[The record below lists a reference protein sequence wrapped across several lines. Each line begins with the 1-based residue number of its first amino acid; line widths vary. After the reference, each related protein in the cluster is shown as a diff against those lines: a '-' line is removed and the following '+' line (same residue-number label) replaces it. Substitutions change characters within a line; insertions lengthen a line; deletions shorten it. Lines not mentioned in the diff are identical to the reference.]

1 MEKDFYTP
9 LELATRI
16 DVKETTVRAWA
27 REGQIKAVR
36 FGKAWRIP
44 RVEFDRIIREGV
56 RTEDVN
62 EEMAT
67 LVMAFA

>member
-16 DVKETTVRAWA
+16 DIKESTVRAWA

-44 RVEFDRIIREGV
+44 RIEYERIIREGV
-56 RTEDVN
+56 RTEETD
-62 EEMAT
+62 EEMIT
-67 LVMAFA
+67 LAMALA